1 MNKTAQFTPGPWVV
15 NTFIV
20 NGQYK
25 LEVLDATGANACVQ
39 ANAHLIAAAPA
50 MYEALQQLVHVEQ
63 LRKQAVTEND
73 YVDLVLADSKLQQL
87 VQAVLAQAE
96 GRER

>member
-39 ANAHLIAAAPA
+39 ANAHLIAAAPE
-50 MYEALQQLVHVEQ
+50 MYEALQAAYKLLREWTPSGEDNQGEVEG
-63 LRKQAVTEND
+63 LIEA
-73 YVDLVLADSKLQQL
+73 A
-87 VQAVLAQAE
+87 LAQAE
-96 GRER
+96 GRQG